1 MAKKTQLC
9 GGVRLTRVAALAVSL
24 GVAAGAYAQSDT
36 SVQTNVPA
44 LRTVFARDFTIG
56 CLLSYRNIGFATD
69 PPVPGQSP
77 VITPQGGTLIKYH
90 MNRMSPGN
98 NMKPQYTLDIASSA
112 AAYAAAATQS
122 AKDSIDVHPIVRFNG
137 DMIAQL
143 NWAQRQGFT
152 FRGHTLVWHNQTP
165 TEFFR
170 SGYTTTGTRLTKA
183 VMTQRMDFYMHE
195 IFRLIH
201 QGWPGMLAAFDVVN
215 EAIDDNTNAVRR
227 TGNEWFTTFG
237 DTTYIM
243 TAFQLA
249 RQYSTL
255 FGETQIKLYYNDYNT
270 ETPAKADGIV
280 RLCTP
285 VFQSGFLDGIGMQEH
300 NNLSTP
306 TAQSF
311 IASYNK
317 FAPICTEM
325 SVTELDVATGSASP
339 PAAILGSQANQYGML
354 FKCFI
359 DRSAGSGRGKIV
371 NVSKD
376 GLNDQYTFQT
386 NQASS
391 LWDANMQ
398 CKPAFFAV
406 ARIGISYNAIDSL
419 VARADTLTSGAYT
432 PASWGRLLSA
442 LASADTALSRNYSV
456 TVSADTA
463 LAAARAGLQGAMDS
477 LVRVQSGVARTG
489 EEVPASFALAQNYP
503 NPFNPSTV
511 IAYTVAAETRV
522 TLDVYTLLGAR
533 VATLFDGVRPPGR
546 YAAVFDGRGLASGVY
561 VCRLS
566 AGSFTASRRM
576 VLLR

>member
-1 MAKKTQLC
+1 MAGIRQWWP
-9 GGVRLTRVAALAVSL
+9 GIPAAAVLSCVL
-24 GVAAGAYAQSDT
+24 AAGSTDGAFAQADT
-36 SVQTNVPA
+36 VQTNVPA
-44 LRTVFARDFTIG
+44 LRSVYAHDFTIG

-69 PPVPGQSP
+69 PPVPGQSA
-77 VITPQGGTLIKYH
+77 VVTPQGGYLIKFH

-98 NMKPQYTLDIASSA
+98 NMKPQYTLDIATSA
-112 AAYAAAATQS
+112 SAYAAAATQS
-122 AKDSIDVHPIVRFNG
+122 ARDSIDVHPVVRFNG

-170 SGYTTTGTRLTKA
+170 SGYTTTGTRLAKA
-183 VMTQRMDFYMHE
+183 VMIQRMDFYFHE

-201 QGWPGMLAAFDVVN
+201 QSWSGLLAAFDIVN
-215 EAIDDNTNAVRR
+215 EAIDDNTGAVRT
-227 TGNEWFTTFG
+227 TGNEWYTTFG

-249 RQYSTL
+249 RQYTAL

-270 ETPAKADGIV
+270 ETPSKADGIV
-280 RLCTP
+280 RLLTP
-285 VFQSGFLDGIGMQEH
+285 IYQAGDLDGIGMQEH

-311 IASYNK
+311 ITSYNK
-317 FAPICTEM
+317 FSPICTEM
-325 SVTELDVATGSASP
+325 SVTELDVATGSATPS
-339 PAAILGSQANQYGML
+339 AALLASQANQYGML
-354 FKCFI
+354 FKCFT

-386 NQASS
+386 GQASS

-398 CKPAFFAV
+398 CKPAFYAV
-406 ARIGISYNAIDSL
+406 ARIGLSYFAIDSL
-419 VARADTLTSGAYT
+419 IALADTLSPSAYTSG
-432 PASWGRLLSA
+432 SWGRLA
-442 LASADTALSRNYSV
+442 AAVAAADTALARNYSV

-463 LAAARAGLQGAMDS
+463 LALARGTLQGAIDS
-477 LVRVQSGVARTG
+477 LVRVQTGVMA
-489 EEVPASFALAQNYP
+489 VPGSAPSSFALAQNYP
-503 NPFNPSTV
+503 NPFNPATV
-511 IAYTVAAETRV
+511 IGYTVATGTRV
-522 TLDVYTLLGAR
+522 TLKVYSLLGAE
-533 VATLFDGVRPPGR
+533 VATLVDAILPAGKYTATFDGH
-546 YAAVFDGRGLASGVY
+546 ALSSGVY

-566 AGSFTASRRM
+566 AGTFTAARGM
-576 VLLR
+576 LLVK